1 MWSASASY
9 GVNVSDKLEQMFTW
23 WLKESLKS
31 ADVIP
36 FPREWKCVSY
46 LRESLELG
54 LGMLIIVKRTTWL
67 AFGIL
72 IS

>member
-9 GVNVSDKLEQMFTW
+9 GVNGSDKLEQMFTW

-46 LRESLELG
+46 LGESLELG
-54 LGMLIIVKRTTWL
+54 LGMLIIVKRATWL